1 MKSSVESLHKLSTTL
16 IITYY
21 IWSYISP
28 RLLYERIDH
37 TGDDDEQDRDHDQ
50 ELHPILLPR
59 VSPPLGD
66 RELSCLIPF
75 VAVAAEVGHL
85 CLAVL
90 PHSS

>member
-1 MKSSVESLHKLSTTL
+1 MDDDR
-16 IITYY
+16 
-21 IWSYISP
+21 SYISKSNI
-28 RLLYERIDH
+28 EKKVRIDH

-50 ELHPILLPR
+50 ELHPILLPH

-66 RELSCLIPF
+66 RELSCLVPF

-90 PHSS
+90 PLLVDS